1 MNTAYKVLWNA
12 RTHNYVVVSELAK
25 GRCNN
30 SVSIKDGVAGNI
42 FYRFPIKRIAFGVL
56 LTLGTKLFAAPLGG
70 MVVDGSASIASSGNK
85 TIITQSTPKA
95 VINWQSFDV
104 GAGQAVQF
112 IQPNASSVALNRVIG
127 SSPSNIL
134 GSISSNGQV
143 FLINPN
149 GILFAPG
156 SSVNTGGFVAST
168 LDISNT
174 NFKNGNYQFSG
185 NSAAGVNNQG
195 TINAD
200 GAYVALLGAQVSNTG
215 LISAKMGTVVLAAGK
230 SVTLDLVGDGLL
242 KVTVDQGA
250 VNALVKNGGMIQ
262 ADGGQ
267 VIMTTQSAGAL
278 LNTVVNN
285 TGVIQAQTLSEVGG
299 KIYLLGDMQSGVV
312 NVGGTLDASAPKGGN
327 GGKIETSAATVN
339 IANNAK
345 VSTLA
350 PSGKTGEWLVDPGD
364 FNVGGAGSNISGV
377 TLASNLAD
385 NNVTILSS
393 AGTTGGAGN
402 VNVNESVTW
411 GANTNLTLTA
421 SNNIN
426 VNSNILATGATA
438 GLSLN
443 SNTANGTELA
453 SGSGTLNIAR
463 GSSISLP
470 NVSSAPGAALK
481 LNGVAYSV
489 INTLGAQGST
499 SGTDL
504 QGLSATGH
512 YALGS
517 SIDALS
523 TSTWSG
529 GKGFTPITG
538 FTGVLNGMGHS
549 INNLTIN
556 RPAESYVGLF
566 GAAAG
571 VITNLGVVNP
581 SITGSTYVGSIVGSL
596 NLAAGDFSYNY
607 STGGFVKGADVGTYI
622 GGLAGFAAITA
633 GDFKNNYSTT
643 SVGIPGTG
651 TFHGGL
657 VGEVAI
663 TSGNFKN
670 NYATGDVTG
679 GTYQGGLVGIATV
692 TTGNFTDNYATG
704 KATGTTYVGGL
715 VGAMTVTTG
724 TFSDNYATGNA
735 WGTTYVGGLLGAST
749 VTTGSFLNSYATG
762 RADGTTGAGG
772 LVGTSTVTT
781 GNFSN
786 NYASGVVTGAAPG
799 GLTGASTVTTGAL
812 TNSFWNTETSGIA
825 ATAGSI
831 GTGVTTVQLAASPI
845 FSAWDT
851 SKWLIIPGQ
860 LPILR
865 SVMTPLIVTATNATK
880 TYDGLAY
887 NGSAGVT
894 YSITP
899 DFNFLSVANLAYTT
913 QSGNINA
920 GAYAIAPTGL
930 VNTTSQSGYN
940 ITYVPGTLVVNKANA
955 VVTANSGSGTY
966 TGVNQTVTGFSASNL
981 VNSETAAVL
990 TGVSASGTG
999 KDAGSYASTAIGTD
1013 KNYNLSFQAG
1023 SLEIAKANA
1032 VVTANSG
1039 SGTYTGVNQTVT
1051 GFSASNLVNSE
1062 TAAVLTGVSASGTG
1076 KDAGSYASTAI
1087 GTDKN
1092 YNLSFQAGSLEIAK
1106 ANAVVTSNNLITTY
1120 DGTQK
1125 NLSGYVVKD
1134 TNGKL
1139 IIDTL
1144 GVSDIDVSAIN
1155 VGSSILR
1162 ASGMLP
1168 NYNLKFT
1175 DGVLQITPAP
1185 LVITAASSTSIYNG
1199 AIQSNTGATVSGL
1212 VGSDS
1217 VSNLA
1222 ITTSGSRQN
1231 VGTTV
1236 TNAMA
1241 NGTIAS
1247 NYSITY
1253 VAGGLVITPASVT
1266 VTADSAA
1273 VLYDGAIQYL
1283 NTYTASGMVGK
1294 ERTSVLTGI
1303 TAGGS
1308 GTNVGLY
1315 VNTLS
1320 GGTNPNYNI
1329 TFVNGILSIIPATP
1343 KTGLTSYKATLI
1355 AGSIVLTPVNTMMT
1369 SSQANGALSKTPNPT
1384 SGDLDGM
1391 TIDTPINLSDAL
1403 NHNPAG
1409 SGMDSSRGV
1418 KETANVSKELN
1429 TISSDLNIA
1438 LENML
1443 RMLDSKTLV
1452 DSYVSKTLFSPPTV
1466 KSPYDGFIKFAM
1478 DNQIGL

>member
-1032 VVTANSG
+1032 VVT
-1039 SGTYTGVNQTVT
+1039 
-1051 GFSASNLVNSE
+1051 
-1062 TAAVLTGVSASGTG
+1062 
-1076 KDAGSYASTAI
+1076 
-1087 GTDKN
+1087 
-1092 YNLSFQAGSLEIAK
+1092 
-1106 ANAVVTSNNLITTY
+1106 SNNLITTY